1 MAERTRRRGS
11 GFFNAKEIRVSKGRT
26 GLRTQLLALLTIVLA
41 SGASSSAQTRKPVP
55 WKRYCQ
61 PSAGFCFRYPAS
73 WTMLG
78 EVFAGNGVVVAPPQK
93 EDRALWDNI
102 TLALVAPAPEGDDE
116 SPGLNGIIE
125 QAAADMRQT
134 GQNFVTLQRQERIVD
149 HQPAQML
156 KAQYRQES
164 NGREWIE
171 EVVFIEGP
179 QNEIYSVALKCA
191 PRNLPR
197 LEPVLAEVLRSWKL
211 PEPEAPPEEPPAQ
224 ATPPAKT
231 PPPQPTQQHR

>member
-78 EVFAGNGVVVAPPQK
+78 EVFAGNGV
-93 EDRALWDNI
+93 
-102 TLALVAPAPEGDDE
+102 LVAPAPEGDDE